1 MARFG
6 QGFIQALTNPSYQQ
20 GLFTAAQGVGAA
32 PGVAVAEQKQKEQE
46 SELMNYVSALS
57 QKTMPPAG
65 MAAQRESLL
74 KSGISLEK
82 ILSAE
87 NLGAKQRDQ
96 GIARLEARQVS
107 INAQAKE
114 ARRKQLEVNAVNKAT
129 ALNRPNDA
137 AALAG
142 ADEATLRSYLMQR
155 PEAEYDI
162 SEQTIIQ
169 DGVPT
174 VVQVATNKKNP
185 TERTITPIGQATAK
199 EAKKSLLNAFSEAG
213 LQDVDLSTIEGLRTA
228 RAFAVSNLNNA
239 SLANTLTSMIEEL
252 LPVKTSDAVKLIRE
266 VNPAIV
272 KDEEALEVVGRFKA
286 LNELAEDDIAGLT
299 ALIERTVTSTTEN
312 DLRAVAELERFR
324 GSSSL
329 DQRLKDWALGLTVG
343 TLSKETKAEY
353 DQIMTGFQK
362 LAENRISNSIDTF
375 ILTANT
381 EKERQAAETARDYLT
396 GSFEG
401 ARILD

>member
-20 GLFTAAQGVGAA
+20 GLFTAAQSVGAA
-32 PGVAVAEQKQKEQE
+32 PGVAAAEQKQKEQE

-74 KSGISLEK
+74 NSGISLEK
-82 ILSAE
+82 ILAAE

-96 GIARLEARQVS
+96 GIARLEAGQVS

-114 ARRKQLEVNAVNKAT
+114 ARRKQLEMNAVNKAT
-129 ALNRPNDA
+129 TLGRPNDA

-185 TERTITPIGQATAK
+185 TDRIITPIGQATPK
-199 EAKKSLLNAFSEAG
+199 EANKSLLNSFSEAG
-213 LQDVDLSTIEGLRTA
+213 LEVDLSTIEGLKKA
-228 RAFAVSNLNNA
+228 REFALSNLNNA
-239 SLANTLTSMIEEL
+239 SLANTLTGMIEEK
-252 LPVKTSDAVKLIRE
+252 LPIQTSDAIKLMRE

-272 KDEEALEVVGRFKA
+272 KDEEALEVVGRFKS
-286 LNELAEDDIAGLT
+286 LNELAADDIAGLR
-299 ALIERTVTSTTEN
+299 ALIERTVTATTEN

-343 TLSKETKAEY
+343 TLSKETREEY
-353 DQIMTGFQK
+353 NQIMTGLQK
-362 LAENRISNSIDTF
+362 LAENRISNSIDNF

-381 EKERQAAETARDYLT
+381 QKERQAAETARDYLT

>member
-20 GLFTAAQGVGAA
+20 GLFTAAQSVGAA
-32 PGVAVAEQKQKEQE
+32 PGVAAAEQKQKEQE

-74 KSGISLEK
+74 NSGISLEK
-82 ILSAE
+82 ILAAE

-96 GIARLEARQVS
+96 GIARLEAGQVS

-114 ARRKQLEVNAVNKAT
+114 ARRKQLEMNAVNKAT
-129 ALNRPNDA
+129 TLGRPNDA

-162 SEQTIIQ
+162 SEQTIIK

-185 TERTITPIGQATAK
+185 TERTITPIGQATSK
-199 EAKKSLLNAFSEAG
+199 EANKSLSNEFSEAG
-213 LQDVDLSTIEGLRTA
+213 LEVDLSTIDGLTQA
-228 RAFAVSNLNNA
+228 REFALSNLNNA
-239 SLANTLTSMIEEL
+239 SLANTLTSMIEEK
-252 LPVKTSDAVKLIRE
+252 LPIKTSDAIKLMRE

-272 KDEEALEVVGRFKA
+272 KDEESLEVVGRFKA
-286 LNELAEDDIAGLT
+286 LNELASDDIAGLR
-299 ALIERTVTSTTEN
+299 ALIERTVTATTEN

-343 TLSKETKAEY
+343 TLSKETREEY
-353 DQIMTGFQK
+353 NQVMTGLQK
-362 LAENRISNSIDTF
+362 LAENRISNSIDNF

-381 EKERQAAETARDYLT
+381 QKERQAAETARDYLT

>member
-20 GLFTAAQGVGAA
+20 GLFTAAQSVGAA
-32 PGVAVAEQKQKEQE
+32 PGVAAAEQKQKEQE

-74 KSGISLEK
+74 NSGISLEK
-82 ILSAE
+82 ILAAE

-96 GIARLEARQVS
+96 GIARLEAGQVS

-114 ARRKQLEVNAVNKAT
+114 ARRKQLEMNAVNKAT
-129 ALNRPNDA
+129 TLGRPNDA

-162 SEQTIIQ
+162 SEQTIIK

-185 TERTITPIGQATAK
+185 TERTITPIGQATSK
-199 EAKKSLLNAFSEAG
+199 EANKSLSNEFSEAG
-213 LQDVDLSTIEGLRTA
+213 LEVDLSTIDGLTQA
-228 RAFAVSNLNNA
+228 REFALSNLNNA
-239 SLANTLTSMIEEL
+239 SLANTLTSMIEEK
-252 LPVKTSDAVKLIRE
+252 LPIKTSDAIKLMRE

-272 KDEEALEVVGRFKA
+272 KDEESLEVVGRFKA
-286 LNELAEDDIAGLT
+286 LNELASDDIAGLR
-299 ALIERTVTSTTEN
+299 ALIERTVTATTEN

-343 TLSKETKAEY
+343 TLSKETREEY
-353 DQIMTGFQK
+353 NQVMTGLQK
-362 LAENRISNSIDTF
+362 LAENRISNSIDNF

-381 EKERQAAETARDYLT
+381 DKERQAAETARDYLT